1 MSLNLFNIWSTS
13 VKGALPRGKAAE
25 LKELGV
31 GLVINTCEEWNGNSE
46 EYAKLDIQQVI
57 VETID
62 YTAPEL
68 EQAEKAVNA
77 MQVYLQKNPSG
88 KIYVHCKGTG
98 YLWSIASFLSG
109 LKAGRGRSAT
119 ILVCY
124 YVARGMSPLEAQKLL
139 SKQRPQ
145 VSSRC
150 WKRKVVKDYVK
161 KHILKQSWKKG
172 PLFIK
177 MWSKMF

>member
-1 MSLNLFNIWSTS
+1 M
-13 VKGALPRGKAAE
+13 PRGKAAE

-98 YLWSIASFLSG
+98 YL
-109 LKAGRGRSAT
+109 
-119 ILVCY
+119 
-124 YVARGMSPLEAQKLL
+124 
-139 SKQRPQ
+139 
-145 VSSRC
+145 
-150 WKRKVVKDYVK
+150 
-161 KHILKQSWKKG
+161 
-172 PLFIK
+172 
-177 MWSKMF
+177 